1 LNVDTFWHLLQSGVS
16 SPFEGEGIMAGLIV
30 PLLAVSALGAPVLG
44 QDISDV
50 DVPVVTGP
58 GTGVYEVFIAPD
70 GWVEDCRTLRSD
82 YSAENNSRVCDAL
95 LQFKAQRAAQG
106 PDGKPIH
113 AAAVVARQRGGSE
126 APWPADVEVEVAT
139 LPRGANGRK
148 SVGLAV
154 LVDQYGQMK
163 ECQASDGSADAYA
176 RVACEQAGGL
186 RFAVRKNR
194 HGLAVPYLQ
203 QVKVDFVAGNP
214 GS

>member
-1 LNVDTFWHLLQSGVS
+1 
-16 SPFEGEGIMAGLIV
+16 MAGFIG
-30 PLLAVSALGAPVLG
+30 PFLAASALSAPVLG

-95 LQFKAQRAAQG
+95 LQFKAQKAAQG

-113 AAAVVARQRGGSE
+113 AAAVVARQRGAGE
-126 APWPADVEVEVAT
+126 APWPADVEVEVET
-139 LPRGANGRK
+139 LPGTANGRR

-154 LVDQYGQMK
+154 LVDEYGHLK
-163 ECQASDGSADAYA
+163 DCRASDGRGDAYT

-186 RFAVRKNR
+186 RFASRENR
-194 HGLAVPYLQ
+194 NGLAVPYLV
-203 QVKVDFVAGNP
+203 QVKVDFVAGSG